1 MEWEVRWPDGQ
12 IEQVQGDESSSWDW
26 KPIGEGVFDVRMGQ
40 RNLRVEL
47 VNGPDAQGNVLV
59 RVNGVE
65 RQLQVLDRQKLLLDS
80 LGMNSAESGVEMEVF
95 APMPGKVLSIEVSNN
110 ETVEEGQALL
120 VLEAMKM
127 ENVIRAPRAGVI
139 ASVDASAGQA
149 VEKGAALVT
158 YELET

>member
-12 IEQVQGDESSSWDW
+12 TEQVQGDESSSWDW

-47 VNGPDAQGNVLV
+47 VNGPDAQGHVLV

-95 APMPGKVLSIEVSNN
+95 APMPGKVLSVEVSKN

-127 ENVIRAPRAGVI
+127 ENVIRAPRSGVI
-139 ASVDASAGQA
+139 ASVDAAAGQA

>member
-12 IEQVQGDESSSWDW
+12 TEQVQGDESSSWDW

-47 VNGPDAQGNVLV
+47 VNGPDAQGHVLV

-95 APMPGKVLSIEVSNN
+95 APMPGKVLSVEVSNN

-127 ENVIRAPRAGVI
+127 ENVIRAPRSGVI
-139 ASVDASAGQA
+139 ASVDAAAGQA

>member
-12 IEQVQGDESSSWDW
+12 TEQVQGDESSSWDW

-47 VNGPDAQGNVLV
+47 VNGPDAQGHVLV

-95 APMPGKVLSIEVSNN
+95 APMPGKVLSVEVSNN

-127 ENVIRAPRAGVI
+127 ENVIRAPRSGVI